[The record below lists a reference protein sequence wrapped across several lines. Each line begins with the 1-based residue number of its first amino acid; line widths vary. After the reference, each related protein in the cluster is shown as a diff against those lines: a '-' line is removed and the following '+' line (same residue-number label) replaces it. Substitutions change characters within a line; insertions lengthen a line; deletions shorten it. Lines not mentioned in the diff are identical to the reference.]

1 MYRIKKH
8 MKHTFLIGIALLL
21 SFATTKVKAQDA
33 KETIRILFIFDG
45 SNSMRAR
52 WESTSKI
59 EVARKLMLRTLDSLQ
74 SLDNVELALRL
85 YGHQTKIQPGQ
96 QDCSD
101 TRLEVPF
108 GSSKTV
114 VPSIKDKL
122 RSLDCQGTTPIALS
136 LEQAGNMDFPDCD
149 NCRNVIILVTDGVE
163 ACDGDPCAVS
173 RALNRKGIKLK
184 PFIIGVGLDTSYLG
198 QFSCVG
204 EFLSADT
211 EDSFENVLSY
221 VISQAVNNTTVQVNL
236 NDIRGKALETNVA
249 MSFYNQK
256 SGKLVETYMH
266 TMNVKHKP
274 DTISLNPL
282 YTYRLEVHTIPVVR
296 IENIKLKPGT
306 HNVITADA
314 PQGFLQISVQS
325 KPNQTSDIQCV
336 VRQNGKMETLNI
348 QELNTKEKYI
358 VGTYDLEILTLP
370 RKYIDKVNIKQGM
383 TSKIA
388 IPENGY
394 LNLNKRSGPC
404 QMFHLQDGKE
414 IWISNVSE
422 DYGTYSIALQ
432 PGKYKLVYRS
442 NGSFSAANTIEKEIV
457 ITQGYEEL
465 VKL

>member
-8 MKHTFLIGIALLL
+8 MKHTFLIGIAFLL
-21 SFATTKVKAQDA
+21 SFATSQVKAQET

-74 SLDNVELALRL
+74 SLENVELALRL
-85 YGHQTKIQPGQ
+85 YGHQTKIQPGN

-108 GSSKTV
+108 GSSKKV

-136 LEQAGNMDFPDCD
+136 LEQAGNMDFPECD

-173 RALNRKGIKLK
+173 RALNRKGINLK

-211 EDSFENVLSY
+211 EDSFESVLSY
-221 VISQAVNNTTVQVNL
+221 VISQAVNNTTVQVDL
-236 NDIRGKALETNVA
+236 KDIRGKALETNVA

-274 DTISLNPL
+274 DTVSLNPL
-282 YTYRLEVHTIPVVR
+282 YTYKLVVHTIPSVVV
-296 IENIKLKPGT
+296 ENIKLKPGT
-306 HNVITADA
+306 HNVIATDA
-314 PQGFLQISVQS
+314 PQGFLKISVQS
-325 KPNQTSDIQCV
+325 KPNQTSEIQCI
-336 VRQNGKMETLNI
+336 VRQKGMMETLNV

-358 VGTYDLEILTLP
+358 VGAYDLEILTLP
-370 RKYIDKVNIKQGM
+370 RKYIEKVNVKQGM
-383 TSKIA
+383 TTKIS

-394 LNLNKRSGPC
+394 LNLTKRAGPC
-404 QMFHLQDGKE
+404 QLFNLIDGEE
-414 IWISNVSE
+414 IWVCNISE
-422 DYGTYSIALQ
+422 EYGNNSISLQ
-432 PGKYKLVYRS
+432 PGRYKLVYRS